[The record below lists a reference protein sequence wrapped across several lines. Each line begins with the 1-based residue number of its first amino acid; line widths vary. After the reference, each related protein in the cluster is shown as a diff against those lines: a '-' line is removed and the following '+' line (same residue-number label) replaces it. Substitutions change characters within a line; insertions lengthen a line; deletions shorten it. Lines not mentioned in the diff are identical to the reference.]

1 MCETGQATHHS
12 RKAHAM
18 KCSKSQARSKARALP
33 EVRIGGG
40 ALTALAG
47 LVVFQAHFLSLEL
60 KARLQNCLNHL
71 QKNKSYSQG
80 VLYLLLVYHLLI
92 GYRNIRDIDCYRHDP
107 MILQALGLRQLPD
120 VSTVCRLLKAA
131 DPRAVENLRLLLR
144 ELLFARLAPMRLARI
159 TLDFD
164 GSVISTT
171 RRAEGTAVGF
181 NKRKKGARSYY
192 PLFCTIA
199 QSGQVFDFLHRAGN
213 VHDSR
218 GAREFI
224 LACVSAV
231 REALPS
237 TIVEVR
243 MDSAF
248 FSDELVTAL
257 DTAGVEF
264 TISVPFE
271 RFAKLKE
278 KTEARRRWRFLRADT
293 SFFALV
299 WKPESWT
306 KRYRFLF
313 IRTRVKKQQKGEIQ
327 LDLFVPHEF
336 GYEFKVVVTNKDVS
350 ARAVVEF
357 HEGRGAQEGIFAELK
372 THCAMGHVPV
382 RTRAGNQLYLLAGI
396 FAHNLARD
404 MQMQSAP
411 PSRRTNARRTPL
423 WIFERL
429 DTVRRNF
436 IHRAGRYTRPQGKR
450 TLQIS
455 LAAKLKAPFLALFTR
470 LQSAA

>member
-1 MCETGQATHHS
+1 
-12 RKAHAM
+12 M

-33 EVRIGGG
+33 KVRIANG
-40 ALTALAG
+40 ALTALGG

-60 KARLQNCLNHL
+60 KARLQACLAHI
-71 QKNKSYSQG
+71 QKSKSYSQG
-80 VLYLLLVYHLLI
+80 VLYLLLIYHLLI

-107 MILQALGLRQLPD
+107 MILQALGLKQLPD
-120 VSTVCRLLKAA
+120 VSTVCRLLKEA
-131 DPRAVENLRLLLR
+131 DPRAVENLRGLLR
-144 ELLFARLAPMRLARI
+144 ELLFARLESMGLARI

-171 RRAEGTAVGF
+171 RRAEGTAVGY

-192 PLFCTIA
+192 PLFCTVA
-199 QSGQVFDFLHRAGN
+199 QSGQVLDFLHRAGN

-231 REALPS
+231 RDALPG
-237 TIVEVR
+237 TLVEVR

-248 FSDELVTAL
+248 FSDTLVTAL
-257 DTAGVEF
+257 DKAEVEF

-271 RFAKLKE
+271 RFPKLKGMI
-278 KTEARRRWRFLRADT
+278 EARQRWQPLRGDT
-293 SFFALV
+293 SFFESA
-299 WKPESWT
+299 WKPEAWT

-313 IRTRVKKQQKGEIQ
+313 IRTRTKKQQKGEIQ
-327 LDLFVPHEF
+327 LDLFEPYEY

-357 HEGRGAQEGIFAELK
+357 HEGRGAQEGVFAELK
-372 THCAMGHVPV
+372 THAAMGHVPV
-382 RTRAGNQLYLLAGI
+382 RKRAGNQLYMLAGI

-404 MQMQSAP
+404 MQMQSTP
-411 PSRRTNARRTPL
+411 PARRTNARRTPL

-429 DTVRRNF
+429 DTLRRNF
-436 IHRAGRYTRPQGKR
+436 IHRAGRFTRPQGKR

-455 LAAKLKAPFLALFTR
+455 LGAKLKAPFLALFTR
-470 LQSAA
+470 IQSAA